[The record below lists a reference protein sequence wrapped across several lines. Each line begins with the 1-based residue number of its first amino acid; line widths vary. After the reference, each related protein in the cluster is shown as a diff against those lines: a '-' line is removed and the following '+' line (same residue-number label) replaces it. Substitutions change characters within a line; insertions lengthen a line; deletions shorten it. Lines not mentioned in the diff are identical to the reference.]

1 MRFRRQPRDDAA
13 AVVLFVAGPGCGEFL
28 APCQPEPSFP
38 LRHEKLVNENHRIM
52 NPAARITIIGTGF
65 GALSSVLEIRR
76 RDANVEITLIAPRAE
91 LHYLPGI
98 IWIPCGLRTR
108 EQLIVPLANFF
119 KRMQVR
125 HVAAEVTGLRDGGR
139 VVETTTSEVAND
151 ALVIASG
158 GRFIK
163 KLPGIEHAI
172 TPCEGIAAAEKIRDR
187 LRAMPGGTI
196 AVGFGGNPNEPGAV
210 RGGPMFEFLFGIDE
224 QLKREG
230 RREKFELVF
239 FNPSMEPGQ
248 RLGQKAVK
256 YLLAEM
262 AKRGIRTHLG
272 HKMQRFE
279 AGRVVTEGGEFAAD
293 LILFMPGLTGNHWF
307 DQTDLGRS
315 PGGLLQADAQC
326 RVVGTQ
332 NIYVV
337 GDSGSFPGPEWM
349 PKQAHM
355 ADLQAAA
362 AAENLLAGLRGQ
374 TPSATFKV
382 ELICIIDAI
391 DRGTLVF
398 RNPRR
403 QIILPS
409 SRLFHWAKRFFEGLY
424 LRRYR

>member
-1 MRFRRQPRDDAA
+1 MTTA
-13 AVVLFVAGPGCGEFL
+13 
-28 APCQPEPSFP
+28 
-38 LRHEKLVNENHRIM
+38 N
-52 NPAARITIIGTGF
+52 RITIIGAGF
-65 GALSSVLEIRR
+65 GSLSSVREIRQ
-76 RDANVEITLIAPRAE
+76 RDPNAEITLIAPRAE

-98 IWIPCGLRTR
+98 IWIPSGLRTR
-108 EQLIVPLANFF
+108 EQLIVPLGNFF
-119 KRMQVR
+119 ARMNVR

-139 VVETTTSEVAND
+139 VVETTTGDVSND

-187 LRAMPGGTI
+187 LREMKGGTI
-196 AVGFGGNPNEPGAV
+196 AIGFGGNPNEPRAV

-230 RREKFELVF
+230 RRDKFDLVF
-239 FNPSMEPGQ
+239 FNPSKEPGA
-248 RLGQKAVK
+248 RLGPKAVK
-256 YLLAEM
+256 HLLAQM

-272 HKMQRFE
+272 HKMKRFD
-279 AGRVVTEGGEFAAD
+279 ADRVVTEGGEFPAD
-293 LILFMPGLTGNHWF
+293 LILFMPGMTGNAWF
-307 DQTDLGRS
+307 DQTELARS
-315 PGGLLQADAQC
+315 PGGLLKADAQC
-326 RVVGTQ
+326 RVEGSEHV
-332 NIYVV
+332 YVV
-337 GDSGSFPGPEWM
+337 GDSGSFPGPDWM

-362 AAENLLAGLRGQ
+362 AAENLLMGLRGE

-391 DRGTLVF
+391 DHGTLVF
-398 RNPRR
+398 RNAKR

-409 SRLFHWAKRFFEGLY
+409 SRLFHWAKRIFEGQY
-424 LRRYR
+424 LKQYK